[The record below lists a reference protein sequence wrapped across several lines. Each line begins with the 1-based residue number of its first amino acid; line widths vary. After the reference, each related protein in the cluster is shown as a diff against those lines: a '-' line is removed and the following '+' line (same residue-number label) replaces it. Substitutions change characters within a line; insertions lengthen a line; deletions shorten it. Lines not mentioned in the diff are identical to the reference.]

1 MTRPLISFII
11 PAFNS
16 QEHLNECVTSITNQV
31 FYQTNYE
38 IIIIND
44 ASKDNTLDICN
55 KLKKKNIKI
64 VNNKKNLGVSLSRNK
79 GIKLS
84 KGEYLFFLDS
94 DDRLCN
100 SAIPRIIKTVKFK
113 DADLF
118 FYLPNTNLIKKFGRE
133 KMIGTNDHVFNL
145 LNNYDN
151 FTAHP
156 WNFIIRKNF
165 LEKKKIFF
173 NNIKTFEDQV
183 FTSKILVKAEKID
196 FFSKKICNHSERLNS
211 LSRKTNSLTI
221 FSILDV
227 IYEVSS
233 LIFKDKLSQK
243 KKIFLIKRIT
253 FLIKLLKSYFVIS
266 QKRDEARIKT
276 YLKKINDKLI
286 FSSNKIKFN
295 DLSQI
300 SKKAKYEIE
309 KLRKFKNKNIYIFGS
324 GMYGRLTSKLLLK
337 YSINFNSFLDNN
349 KKFDGKFCLN
359 KPISS
364 FKKIFPLSHDQLD
377 HIMVVLPLDNK
388 EDILKIFKKFQGYGL
403 NKKNIKVI
411 NWRKIT
417 K

>member
-1 MTRPLISFII
+1 MARPLISFII

-31 FYQTNYE
+31 FNQTNYE

-55 KLKKKNIKI
+55 KFKKKNIKI
-64 VNNKKNLGVSLSRNK
+64 INNKKNLGVSLSRNK

-94 DDRLCN
+94 DDKLCN
-100 SAIPRIIKTVKFK
+100 SAIPRIIKIVKFK

-118 FYLPNTNLIKKFGRE
+118 FYLPNTNLIKKFSS
-133 KMIGTNDHVFNL
+133 KKTKGTNDHVFNL
-145 LNNYDN
+145 LNNYGD

-156 WNFIIRKNF
+156 WNFIIRKKF
-165 LEKKKIFF
+165 LEKKNIYF

-183 FTSKILVKAEKID
+183 FTSKILLKAEKIN

-211 LSRKTNSLTI
+211 LSRKTNSLTV

-227 IYEVSS
+227 IYEVSG
-233 LIFKDKLSQK
+233 LTQKNKLSQK
-243 KKIFLIKRIT
+243 KKVFLIKRII
-253 FLIKLLKSYFVIS
+253 FLTKLLKSYFVIS
-266 QKRDEARIKT
+266 QKRDEARIKI
-276 YLKKINDKLI
+276 YLKKINDNLI
-286 FSSNKIKFN
+286 FLSNKIKFKE
-295 DLSQI
+295 LSNV
-300 SKKAKYEIE
+300 SKKAKNEIK
-309 KLRKFKNKNIYIFGS
+309 KLKQFKNKNIYIFGS

-337 YSINFNSFLDNN
+337 YNINFNTFLDNN
-349 KKFDGKFCLN
+349 IKFDGKFCLN
-359 KPISS
+359 KPVSLL
-364 FKKIFPLSHDQLD
+364 KKIFPLSQDQLD
-377 HIMVVLPLDNK
+377 HTMVVLPLDNK
-388 EDILKIFKKFQGYGL
+388 EDIIKIFKKFQGYGL

-411 NWRKIT
+411 NWKKII